1 VTYAAGI
8 DDADADAPANDCSVE
23 VDYYAAFPRTVYGRV
38 RWTHPL

>member
-1 VTYAAGI
+1 VTGI

-23 VDYYAAFPRTVYGRV
+23 VDYAAFPRTVYGRV